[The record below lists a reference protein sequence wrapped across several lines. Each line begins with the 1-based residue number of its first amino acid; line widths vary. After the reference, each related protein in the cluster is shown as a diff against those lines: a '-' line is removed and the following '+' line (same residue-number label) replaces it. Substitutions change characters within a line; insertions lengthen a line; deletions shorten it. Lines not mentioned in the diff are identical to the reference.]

1 MAEEYDFERTDDFE
15 ADGPEP
21 AESRKA
27 LVAEWLGKIEKARKA
42 REKTFKEMRKAQD
55 FAMYGADKKWR
66 DAGKYTVPILPRY
79 INQTVAQLYAR
90 NPKTIFKRRQRLE
103 YKLWDGRLDTLQAA
117 MQMAQMGDVSAAAI
131 LAEVAQ
137 VRQRNESIERMGKT
151 LEILYQYYIDEQ
163 STGFKEQ
170 LKATVRRAKVSK
182 VGWVKIGFQR
192 LLEPRPGVI
201 DKIADATDKI
211 RATELALAKL
221 QEGSDE
227 YGETSAKLE
236 QLKLNLADLERD
248 KEMVAREGLVFD
260 FPKSDQIIVDP
271 ACTHLRTLTGAR
283 WIAHLYERSP
293 EDIEKIYGVD
303 IRGKFRAYSSRN
315 DKECDEKQDDAYARV
330 YEVWDKE
337 NLQMFVVCEG
347 YPDFLQEPA
356 TPDIYIER
364 FWPFF
369 PLVFNEVEHYSEI
382 YPLSDVEQAKDIQ
395 EEYNRSREALR
406 EHRIAARPYWVEAA
420 GLSED
425 EKIKLADHSAHEVVS
440 LKTLV
445 AGQKIED
452 LIQRGPTAPI
462 DPNLYELESHFND
475 LLRVVGYQEAQI
487 GAVSGATAT
496 ESSIAQQAQ
505 SASQSDQTDDI
516 DTLLTELAKAGGQI
530 LLQHVSKDT
539 VVEIVGE
546 GAVWPDLP
554 QTREEA
560 AKEIYLEAQA
570 GSTGKPNQAASLAN
584 MERAAPWL
592 VQLPGVNQEPLVRK
606 YAELLDIPMEE
617 LYAEGMPSITAINAL
632 LSRGAGNPGENPTG
646 DPTTDPNMQGGAGA
660 QNAENP
666 QVDEPGPQPGYP
678 APGVA

>member
-1 MAEEYDFERTDDFE
+1 MEEEFGLVNEIE
-15 ADGPEP
+15 NKGQEP
-21 AESRKA
+21 TQSRAA
-27 LVAEWLGKIEKARKA
+27 LVAEWLEKIEKARKA
-42 REKTFKEMRKAQD
+42 REKTFKDMRKAQD

-66 DAGKYTVPILPRY
+66 ESGKYTVPILPRY
-79 INQTVAQLYAR
+79 INQTIATLYAR
-90 NPKTIFKRRQRLE
+90 NPKTVFKRRQRLE

-117 MQMAQMGDVSAAAI
+117 MQMAQMGDPASMAI

-137 VRQRNESIERMGKT
+137 VRQRNQSIERMGKT

-170 LKATVRRAKVSK
+170 LKAAVRRAKVAK

-192 LLEPRPGVI
+192 MLEPRPGII

-211 RATELALAKL
+211 KSIELAMTKL
-221 QEGSDE
+221 QEGSEE

-248 KEMVAREGLVFD
+248 KEMIVREGLVFD
-260 FPKSDQIIVDP
+260 FPKSDQIIVDT
-271 ACTHLRTLTGAR
+271 ACTHLRTLAGAR

-293 EDIEKIYGVD
+293 EEIEKTYGVNV
-303 IRGKFRAYSSRN
+303 RGKFRAYSSRN
-315 DKECDEKQDDAYARV
+315 DKECDEKQEGAYARV

-356 TPDIYIER
+356 APDIYIER

-369 PLVFNEVEHYSEI
+369 PLVFNEVEHYDEI

-420 GLSED
+420 GLSSE
-425 EKIKLADHSAHEVVS
+425 EKTKLADHSAHEVVS

-487 GAVSGATAT
+487 GSVSGATAT

-505 SASQSDQTDDI
+505 SATQSDQTDDI
-516 DTLLTELAKAGGQI
+516 DGLLTDLARAGGQI
-530 LLQHVSKDT
+530 LLQNVSKET
-539 VVEIVGE
+539 VIEIVGE

-606 YAELLDIPMEE
+606 YSELLDIPMEE

-632 LSRGAGNPGENPTG
+632 ISRGPENPGANPTG
-646 DPTTDPNMQGGAGA
+646 DPTTDPNMQGGAGV

-678 APGVA
+678 APTVA